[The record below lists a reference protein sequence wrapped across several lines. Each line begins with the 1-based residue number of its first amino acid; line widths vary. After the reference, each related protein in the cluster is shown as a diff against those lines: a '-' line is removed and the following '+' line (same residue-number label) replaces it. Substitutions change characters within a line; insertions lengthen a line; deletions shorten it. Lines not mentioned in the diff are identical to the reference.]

1 MKNRGN
7 LFTKIKQK
15 EFKWQEKLS
24 TKIAITIS
32 IVMIVVLTSLT
43 VLVNLRVKSIL
54 SKRAMSEF
62 NEIAENNEN
71 TVRQMLTAA
80 QKSSQSILNY
90 HGRYY
95 EKSLTESHKDS
106 EEKSEIYNVPLTES
120 ASEAEQ
126 YYMNLITESL
136 KSDKILQGIGVY
148 YEPYAFDKNI
158 EKYSLYMYQKN
169 KSESSADEPGMEFGK
184 NYFEEEWYTQAIKAG
199 KKHVSKPY
207 MDNGIHLVTVST
219 PLMHKGKIVGIVLVD
234 IKTDEFRNIKAT
246 SEDYKTM
253 FSCIINDHEQYLF
266 NSRDESI
273 SGQDI
278 KIRFPVEKEYQ
289 YIKQKLSE
297 SNEFVVDVTSP
308 EGGRYREFFKP
319 LVMDDIVWW
328 SYTGVQLRDLQ
339 KDVRS
344 LSFVMILASSIS
356 LIILVA
362 LSIRQ
367 IVKKLKPL
375 NQLNLAADALLQGN
389 LDYRITYESKD
400 EIGQA
405 CGDMR
410 NAFIELQKIIKEI
423 SNWMSALESQD
434 LTLMPAIDF
443 KGEFE
448 NIKSSYQS
456 LLKTLNKNFQEI
468 KTSANQINIGA
479 DQVSEGAQVLSQG
492 ATEQAASVQELSA
505 TIAEVSAKIKHSS
518 ENAAEASKFS
528 TEAGSRIMESSEY
541 MNKLMEAMDEIAKA
555 SEEIGKI
562 IKTIDDIAFQTNIL
576 ALNAAI
582 EAARAGAAG
591 KGFAV
596 VADEVRNL
604 AAKSSEAAKDTTV
617 LIENTIAAVGNGNKI
632 AEETSKSLEQV
643 VNKTAIVTQKIQ
655 EIAMATEEESNAIV
669 QINIGVDQISS
680 VVQTN
685 SATAEESAASSEELS
700 GQANMLNSLV
710 SGFELLSED

>member
-1 MKNRGN
+1 MKNKEN

-15 EFKWQEKLS
+15 EFKWQGKLS
-24 TKIAITIS
+24 TKIAVTIS
-32 IVMIVVLTSLT
+32 IVMIIVLTSLT
-43 VLVNLRVKSIL
+43 LLVNLRVKSIV
-54 SKRAMSEF
+54 SKRVTSEF
-62 NEIAENNEN
+62 NEIAENNES
-71 TVRQMLTAA
+71 TVRQMLSAA
-80 QKSSQSILNY
+80 QKSSQSISHY
-90 HGRYY
+90 HERYY
-95 EKSLTESHKDS
+95 EKSLTETHSNS
-106 EEKSEIYNVPLTES
+106 GEKSELYNVPLTES

-126 YYMNLITESL
+126 YYINLITELL
-136 KSDKILQGIGVY
+136 KSNKILQGIGVF

-158 EKYSLYMYQKN
+158 EKYSLYMHQKN
-169 KSESSADEPGMEFGK
+169 KSESSKDEVGIDLVK
-184 NYFEEEWYTQAIKAG
+184 DYFKEEWYTQAIKAG
-199 KKHVSKPY
+199 KKYVSKPY
-207 MDNGIHLVTVST
+207 MDDGNHLVTVST
-219 PLMHKGKIVGIVLVD
+219 PLMHKGKIVGIILVD
-234 IKTDEFRNIKAT
+234 IKTDEFKNIKAT

-253 FSCIINDHEQYLF
+253 FSCIINDHEQYLY
-266 NSRDESI
+266 NSRDENI

-297 SNEFVVDVTSP
+297 GKEFVVDVTSP
-308 EGGRYREFFKP
+308 EGKRYREFFKP

-328 SYTGVQLRDLQ
+328 SYTGVQLRDLE
-339 KDVRS
+339 KDIRS
-344 LSFVMILASSIS
+344 LSLVMILASSIS
-356 LIILVA
+356 LIILVV

-410 NAFIELQKIIKEI
+410 NAFVELRKIIKEI
-423 SNWMSALESQD
+423 SNWMSALENQD
-434 LTLMPAIDF
+434 LTVMSSMDF

-528 TEAGSRIMESSEY
+528 VEAGSRITESSEH

-604 AAKSSEAAKDTTV
+604 AAKSSEAAKDTTA
-617 LIENTIAAVGNGNKI
+617 LIENTINAVGNGNKI

-643 VNKTAIVTQKIQ
+643 VNKTAIVAQKIQ
-655 EIAMATEEESNAIV
+655 EIATATEEESNAIV

-710 SGFELLSED
+710 SEFELLPED